1 MTRSFSSS
9 LPPFPVPTFNETLF
23 NFALPPLPVQV
34 EPRGPTAISPLQV
47 GPPTRHRRDAVSPA
61 LSCGTSGRI

>member
-1 MTRSFSSS
+1 M
-9 LPPFPVPTFNETLF
+9 FNETLF

-47 GPPTRHRRDAVSPA
+47 GPPTRHRRDAVSPV
-61 LSCGTSGRI
+61 LSCGTSGCI